1 MIMTQELCHY
11 FLSLKLMKKKNALKL
26 YNLVEVLRLAE
37 FRTKQ
42 INNFPFSLFYFQFTL
57 ISPPLLNM

>member
-1 MIMTQELCHY
+1 MIMTQQ
-11 FLSLKLMKKKNALKL
+11 LKMKKKKNALKL
-26 YNLVEVLRLAE
+26 YNLVEVIRLAE